1 MTKSNE
7 SKKVKEMNR
16 RKMFVTVRPKIVGAK
31 LVLAVI
37 ALAAICTCVT
47 AQENT
52 TALTPTLRIAEV
64 VALGDDEFVEIVNG
78 LNETKNL
85 RNWGLVIDGTQ
96 IALQEHSL
104 ESGQRVRVHLSKGEK
119 NETDLFLNSAVEL
132 NDIAG
137 NVTLKDDTGEN
148 VASLEYKVQPDGS
161 TTYTMTAEGFF
172 EYPES
177 NG

>member
-96 IALQEHSL
+96 FALQEHSL
-104 ESGQRVRVHLSKGEK
+104 ESGQRV
-119 NETDLFLNSAVEL
+119 
-132 NDIAG
+132 
-137 NVTLKDDTGEN
+137 
-148 VASLEYKVQPDGS
+148 
-161 TTYTMTAEGFF
+161 
-172 EYPES
+172 
-177 NG
+177 